1 MKREEVMRGM
11 LVLGVVAV
19 VVLVAIIL
27 VAKRIF
33 FKLFPLGGKGGEPE
47 MPLSPQPE
55 EDPGLHFHRLFHGDQ
70 DEPEFPP
77 PRRSTNPPPPS
88 SPPPSS
94 QPPPQKKKP
103 NIWGLFVVIL
113 IITTIIFIYNRYPN
127 VIAEFVPFLGIFMA
141 VAVVATAL
149 AVFLAITLPILKR
162 ECADIGWFWVRV
174 PEMSALV
181 IFKDRSLHKILIAAT
196 GSRREEF
203 VKLARK
209 RNTEMGREVFIVIP
223 HGKELHWVGCPWL
236 GYQVYTWY
244 EKSGD
249 EDRAEVDPRH
259 SLNLTRRTI
268 DLDMPKVDSGD
279 PISITA
285 KVVVILEIADPEKFL
300 FNVKYAMEEMEKSI
314 FEAWR
319 NTITTLLYFFK
330 RGDAME
336 VNPELSL
343 QASAKLNS
351 RLGLADGESSKPT
364 FADTMANDL
373 GIRIINGVKVIDID
387 PTDPD
392 IRTAIDKITKAE
404 AAALAEIKQAEGE
417 KKATFLRHKGLADG
431 QQARAYQLRVS
442 GGMIVSSERDEA
454 IAGKVKELTI
464 FGSSDQ
470 TNLLGLGRVLGEGL
484 EKAKKS
490 PKKGDEE

>member
-1 MKREEVMRGM
+1 MRGM
-11 LVLGVVAV
+11 LVLGVVV
-19 VVLVAIIL
+19 VVFLV
-27 VAKRIF
+27 F
-33 FKLFPLGGKGGEPE
+33 
-47 MPLSPQPE
+47 
-55 EDPGLHFHRLFHGDQ
+55 
-70 DEPEFPP
+70 
-77 PRRSTNPPPPS
+77 
-88 SPPPSS
+88 
-94 QPPPQKKKP
+94 
-103 NIWGLFVVIL
+103 
-113 IITTIIFIYNRYPN
+113 
-127 VIAEFVPFLGIFMA
+127 
-141 VAVVATAL
+141 AL
-149 AVFLAITLPILKR
+149 AGFLAITFPILKR

-203 VKLARK
+203 VKLTSK
-209 RNTEMGREVFIVIP
+209 RNSEMGREVFEVVL
-223 HGKELHWVGCPWL
+223 HGRELFWVGCPWL
-236 GYQVYTWY
+236 GYQVYSWY

-249 EDRAEVDPRH
+249 EDREEVDPHH

-330 RGDAME
+330 REDAME

-351 RLGLADGESSKPT
+351 RLGLADGESPEPT
-364 FADTMANDL
+364 FANMMADDL

-387 PTDPD
+387 PTDPGL
-392 IRTAIDKITKAE
+392 RAAIDKITKAE
-404 AAALAEIKQAEGE
+404 AAALAEIKQAEGD

-431 QQARAYQLRVS
+431 QQARADQLGVS
-442 GGMIVSSERDEA
+442 GEMIVSSERDEA
-454 IAGKVKELTI
+454 IAGKVKELTV

-484 EKAKKS
+484 EKAKK
-490 PKKGDEE
+490 PLTKKGDEE